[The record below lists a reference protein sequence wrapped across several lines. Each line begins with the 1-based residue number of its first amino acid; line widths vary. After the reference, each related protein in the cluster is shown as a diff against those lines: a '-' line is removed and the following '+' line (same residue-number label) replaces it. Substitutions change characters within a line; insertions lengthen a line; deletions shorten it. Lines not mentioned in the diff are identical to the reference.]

1 MNNLLKRTIF
11 GALYLVVMVF
21 GIIWDRAIFTALFAF
36 ILMVGLREFYAM
48 GLGRRYIVQQ
58 KIATLCAILAY
69 LNLAYRC
76 FFGGQIDLW
85 WVPMLLMFAIPVS
98 TVFVRE
104 FEDFSSFG
112 LIYAGLGY
120 VALPI
125 VLLPLVMMD
134 GDVFD
139 GWLLLSFFIIIWASD
154 VGAYCVGTL
163 LGQKSDSRKLA
174 PAISP
179 KKSWWGVAGGV
190 VLGIGASA
198 LLSYLTW
205 MPFPMIHCLALGFL
219 VSAAG
224 ITGDLFES
232 MWKRHFHVKDSGSLI
247 PGHGG
252 MLDRIDSSLVAIPLA
267 YVYLLAF
274 SLI

>member
-76 FFGGQIDLW
+76 FFGGQMDLW

-134 GDVFD
+134 GEVFD

-198 LLSYLTW
+198 LLGYLTW

>member
-76 FFGGQIDLW
+76 FFGGQMDLW

-134 GDVFD
+134 GEVFD

-190 VLGIGASA
+190 LLGIGASA
-198 LLSYLTW
+198 LLGYLTW

>member
-48 GLGRRYIVQQ
+48 GLGRRYLVQQ

-134 GDVFD
+134 GEVFD

-198 LLSYLTW
+198 LLGYLTW

>member
-134 GDVFD
+134 GEVFD

-163 LGQKSDSRKLA
+163 LGQNPDSRKLA

>member
-1 MNNLLKRTIF
+1 MEEMHIKCPCCGNEMEVSVCGKKS
-11 GALYLVVMVF
+11 ALMLCVC
-21 GIIWDRAIFTALFAF
+21 GRCKAP
-36 ILMVGLREFYAM
+36 LM
-48 GLGRRYIVQQ
+48 
-58 KIATLCAILAY
+58 
-69 LNLAYRC
+69 
-76 FFGGQIDLW
+76 
-85 WVPMLLMFAIPVS
+85 
-98 TVFVRE
+98 
-104 FEDFSSFG
+104 
-112 LIYAGLGY
+112 
-120 VALPI
+120 
-125 VLLPLVMMD
+125 MMD

>member
-48 GLGRRYIVQQ
+48 GLGRRYLVQQ

-76 FFGGQIDLW
+76 LFGGQMDLW

-134 GDVFD
+134 GEVFD

-163 LGQKSDSRKLA
+163 LGQKPDSRKLA
-174 PAISP
+174 PSISP

-198 LLSYLTW
+198 LLGYLTW

>member
-36 ILMVGLREFYAM
+36 ILLVGLHEFYAM
-48 GLGRRYIVQQ
+48 GLGRRYLVQQ
-58 KIATLCAILAY
+58 KIAILCAVLAFF
-69 LNLAYRC
+69 NLVYKC
-76 FFGGQIDLW
+76 FFGGSIDFW
-85 WVPMLLMFAIPVS
+85 WVPMLLLLAIPVS
-98 TVFVRE
+98 AVFVGD

-134 GDVFD
+134 GEVFD

-163 LGQKSDSRKLA
+163 LGQKPDSRKLA

-179 KKSWWGVAGGV
+179 KKSLWGVAGGGMLCFCAAWL
-190 VLGIGASA
+190 LG
-198 LLSYLTW
+198 YLTW
-205 MPFPMIHCLALGFL
+205 MPFPMVHCLVLGFI

-224 ITGDLFES
+224 VAGDLFES
-232 MWKRHFHVKDSGSLI
+232 MWKRHFHVKDSGNLI

-252 MLDRIDSSLVAIPLA
+252 ILDRIDSSLVAIPVA
-267 YVYLLAF
+267 YVYLMAF

>member
-48 GLGRRYIVQQ
+48 GLGRRYLVQQ

-76 FFGGQIDLW
+76 FFGGQMDLW

-134 GDVFD
+134 GEVFD

-252 MLDRIDSSLVAIPLA
+252 ILDRIDSSLVAIPLA

>member
-219 VSAAG
+219 VSASG

>member
-48 GLGRRYIVQQ
+48 GLGRRYLVQQ

-76 FFGGQIDLW
+76 LFGGQMDLW

-134 GDVFD
+134 GEVFD

-198 LLSYLTW
+198 LLGYLTW
-205 MPFPMIHCLALGFL
+205 MPFPMIHCLSLGFR
-219 VSAAG
+219 VSAVG
-224 ITGDLFES
+224 ITGDWFES

>member
-48 GLGRRYIVQQ
+48 GLGRRYLVQQ

-76 FFGGQIDLW
+76 LFGGQMDLW

-198 LLSYLTW
+198 LLGYLTW

>member
-134 GDVFD
+134 GEVFD

>member
-48 GLGRRYIVQQ
+48 GLGRRYLVQQ

>member
-134 GDVFD
+134 GEVFD

-198 LLSYLTW
+198 LLGYLTW

>member
-134 GDVFD
+134 GEVFD

-163 LGQKSDSRKLA
+163 LGQKPDSRKLA

-252 MLDRIDSSLVAIPLA
+252 ILDRIDSSLVAIPLA

>member
-76 FFGGQIDLW
+76 LFGGQMDLW

-198 LLSYLTW
+198 LLGYLTW

>member
-48 GLGRRYIVQQ
+48 GLGRRYLVQQ

-76 FFGGQIDLW
+76 LFGGQMDLW

-252 MLDRIDSSLVAIPLA
+252 ILDRIDSSLVAIPLA

>member
-1 MNNLLKRTIF
+1 
-11 GALYLVVMVF
+11 MVF

-36 ILMVGLREFYAM
+36 ILMVGLHEFYAM

-76 FFGGQIDLW
+76 FFGGQMDLW

-134 GDVFD
+134 GEVFD

-163 LGQKSDSRKLA
+163 LGQNPDSRKLA

>member
-76 FFGGQIDLW
+76 FFGGQMDLW

-134 GDVFD
+134 GEVFD

-163 LGQKSDSRKLA
+163 LGQNPDSRKLA

>member
-76 FFGGQIDLW
+76 FFGGQMDLW

-134 GDVFD
+134 GEVFD